1 MKKLVWMVPAMAG
14 LVMVAGCNT
23 TRRQPEVQTQRH
35 VTPEQG
41 TWEVTTEMPGF
52 EQRVFV
58 PASQLPVPAVAQTT
72 PYVVAK
78 GDTLSAIAARFNLRW
93 QDIAAVNPGLEPN
106 KLRPNQTIYLPGVVD
121 VNRARAVQPRPVVAA
136 GADRPAVTADN
147 VYIVKRGDTL
157 SHIAQRHGVTVAGL
171 KAANGLTSDR
181 INENQK
187 LTLPAGAK
195 KDGATV
201 KPPAPP
207 QPLTATPPK
216 EAVTPPPVVVPPPV
230 APVTPEVVVV
240 PPPVPPVVESVAVS
254 EFRTHTVQPGED
266 IFAVALRWGVTPID
280 LRELNNI
287 NGNVLVPGTELK
299 IPPPAMPA
307 P

>member
-1 MKKLVWMVPAMAG
+1 
-14 LVMVAGCNT
+14 
-23 TRRQPEVQTQRH
+23 
-35 VTPEQG
+35 
-41 TWEVTTEMPGF
+41 
-52 EQRVFV
+52 
-58 PASQLPVPAVAQTT
+58 
-72 PYVVAK
+72 
-78 GDTLSAIAARFNLRW
+78 
-93 QDIAAVNPGLEPN
+93 
-106 KLRPNQTIYLPGVVD
+106 LRPNQTIYLPGVVD

-207 QPLTATPPK
+207 QPLNTAKPVVETPAAPPV
-216 EAVTPPPVVVPPPV
+216 AVPTPPPVVVPV
-230 APVTPEVVVV
+230 EVVA